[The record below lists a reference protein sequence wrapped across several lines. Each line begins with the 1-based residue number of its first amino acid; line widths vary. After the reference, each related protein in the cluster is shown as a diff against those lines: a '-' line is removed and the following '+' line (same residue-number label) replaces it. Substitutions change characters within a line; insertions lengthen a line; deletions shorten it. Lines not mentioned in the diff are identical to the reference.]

1 MESGRGLGGV
11 GPFGIRPRDRFGIG
25 VYHLEPSDNF
35 PLPALGIEEE
45 TGVELFYTLQLLPG
59 LAFTG
64 DLQYINTGLGD
75 GPLVKETPDN
85 AWVGGLRLRL
95 VL

>member
-1 MESGRGLGGV
+1 M
-11 GPFGIRPRDRFGIG
+11 
-25 VYHLEPSDNF
+25 YHIEPLDNF

-45 TGVELFYTLQLLPG
+45 TEFELFYDFHLLEGLTLT
-59 LAFTG
+59 A
-64 DLQYINTGLGD
+64 DLQYILTGLGS
-75 GPLVKETPDN
+75 GALVTQSPDD